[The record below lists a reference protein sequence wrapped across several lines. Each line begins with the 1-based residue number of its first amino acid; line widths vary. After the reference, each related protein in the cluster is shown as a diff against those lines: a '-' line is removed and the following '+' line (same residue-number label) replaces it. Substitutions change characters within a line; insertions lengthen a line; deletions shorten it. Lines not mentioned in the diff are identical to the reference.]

1 MTAPLWS
8 VFTKPWP
15 DLDGGRLGLLV
26 AGLGFTG
33 VEIPVR
39 DGFFLTP
46 ANAGSELPRFTRGL
60 ADSGVAPASIAS
72 GLDEATF
79 AACAAAKVPLI
90 RVMAEVHG
98 GRYAES
104 AASFRQQL
112 EQAAGHAAQYGVAVG
127 VQPHHGDYVSSA
139 VGVMALLD
147 GLPEKD
153 FGVVWDAAHDALTGC
168 EPAMTLGLVKDRL
181 AMVNL
186 KNVLYSRHGGSA
198 PVAEWE
204 TVYVDGGSGLARWD
218 LVLAELA
225 ALDLTVPVCLSAQY
239 SHSSQPVEELAAAD
253 LLLARTLWD
262 SGTR

>member
-15 DLDGGRLGLLV
+15 DLGGAELGRLV

-39 DGFFLTP
+39 EGFFLTP
-46 ANAGSELPRFTRGL
+46 SNAGAELPRFIREL

-72 GLDEATF
+72 GIEEATF
-79 AACAAAKVPLI
+79 AACSAAGVPLI

-104 AASFRQQL
+104 AAAFRQQL
-112 EQAAGHAAQYGVAVG
+112 EQAAGFAAQYGVSVG

-139 VGVMALLD
+139 VGAMALLD
-147 GLPEKD
+147 GLPEKT
-153 FGVVWDAAHDALTGC
+153 FGVIWDAAHDALTGC
-168 EPAMTLGLVKDRL
+168 DPHMTLGLVKDRL

-186 KNVLYSRHGGSA
+186 KNVLYRTHSGSA
-198 PVAEWE
+198 PVAAWE

-218 LVLAELA
+218 RVLAELA
-225 ALDLTVPVCLSAQY
+225 ALDVDVPICLSAQY
-239 SHSSQPVEELAAAD
+239 SHSTRSVGELAAED
-253 LLLARTLWD
+253 LLLARTMWAAA
-262 SGTR
+262 ST